1 MAVSRIRATLSDTQ
15 EEIMKIAALLLP
27 LLLAAAPAAA
37 YDLLLDIDID
47 GDPATIN
54 ETVDGDSATIRLV
67 LRPSDEAPEWISSV
81 TFGMG
86 GTCWECLHQGFPYTY
101 GSDCDLYYNLD
112 DWHDNP
118 LFTQSVADISLCFGC
133 CNGNGNGQ
141 GYHYIFTAIAAG
153 GGFSLEEPIFIAGF
167 EAWVS
172 RSVAFDRCPH
182 PPADLITFPRP
193 FGGPTAEGNRIQIG
207 DEFTPATAGSW
218 SAIKSLY

>member
-1 MAVSRIRATLSDTQ
+1 MPLSERKDTMN
-15 EEIMKIAALLLP
+15 ITALFGLLI
-27 LLLAAAPAAA
+27 LLGSPAAA

-54 ETVDGDSATIRLV
+54 ETVDGDQATIRLV
-67 LRPSDEAPEWISSV
+67 LRPSDEAPEWITSV

-86 GTCWECLHQGFPYTY
+86 GTCWECFSQGYGYTY
-101 GSDCDLYYNLD
+101 GSDCDLFYNLE

-118 LFTQSVADISLCFGC
+118 IFGTSEADISLCFGC
-133 CNGNGNGQ
+133 CNGNGNGR

-153 GGFSLEEPIFIAGF
+153 EGFSLEQPIFIASF
-167 EAWVS
+167 EGWVS
-172 RSVAFDRCPH
+172 RSVIFDRCPH

-193 FGGPTAEGNRIQIG
+193 FGGPSAEGNRILIG
-207 DEFTPATAGSW
+207 DEFTPTSESNW